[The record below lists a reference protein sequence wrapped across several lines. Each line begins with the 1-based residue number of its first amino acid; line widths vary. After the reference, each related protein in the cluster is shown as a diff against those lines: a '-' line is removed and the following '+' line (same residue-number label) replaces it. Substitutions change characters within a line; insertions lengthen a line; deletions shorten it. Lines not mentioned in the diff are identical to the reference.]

1 MKVVRLGDMAVPAEL
16 TDLINETM
24 ATSFKIVPI
33 SQNKKDKSVTV
44 AMADPRDPATLESI
58 RSFIGVDIKGVIA
71 AESDVMAAITRLY
84 AEKHESIQDVVKQI
98 ENDKGLAQFQNRNE
112 NTTIPAELTELVNET
127 MASAYKVVPVSQN
140 KKDKSITV
148 ALAEPQNP
156 ATLDSLR
163 LFLGVEVKGA
173 IAAEADVMAAIER
186 LYAGHQESIQDV
198 VKQIEQD
205 KGLAAFQN
213 RNDNTIDLEAIE
225 EMAEAAPV
233 RKLLNMVLLLA
244 IKDKASDIH
253 FEPFEDEY
261 KMRYRVDGVL
271 YELVPPPR
279 HLAPAISSRI
289 KVMANLD
296 IAERRLPQDGRIQL
310 AIGGNNVDI
319 RVSTLPTLFGESVV
333 LRILD
338 RTVVQ
343 LDLNRI
349 GMPTDTLVVWRELI
363 QKPTGIILVTGPTS
377 SGKTTTLYATLN
389 ELNHIADKIITTEEP
404 VEYEIDGLI
413 QVPINPDIGVTFAAC
428 LRAILRQDPDK
439 ILVGETR
446 DLETA
451 EISIQASLTGHIV
464 FTTLH
469 TNDAPSAITRLRDM
483 GLPTFLITATIE
495 GVLAQRL
502 VRKICTNC
510 KTEFTPGPEVAMELG
525 MTVEQAA
532 QKKFYYGKGCD
543 RCNNTGYKGRMGIY
557 ELLMMNDNLRDMIVN
572 EASLDDFRAAC
583 RKAGMRTLRETGLKN
598 IHEGLTTIE
607 EIVRETILDDE

>member
-1 MKVVRLGDMAVPAEL
+1 MARRLGTILIDLGYLDEDALWKVLEEQKRSDGELIGKVASRLGLVTEDQVLKALGEQFGMKVVRLGDVAVPAEL
-16 TDLINETM
+16 TDLVNETM
-24 ATSFKIVPI
+24 ATSFKIVPV

-44 AMADPRDPATLESI
+44 AMADPRDPATLESLK
-58 RSFIGVDIKGVIA
+58 SFLGVDVKGVVA
-71 AESDVMAAITRLY
+71 AESDVLAAITRLY
-84 AEKHESIQDVVKQI
+84 AGKQESIQDVVKQI
-98 ENDKGLAQFQNRNE
+98 ENDKGLAAFQNRNE
-112 NTTIPAELTELVNET
+112 
-127 MASAYKVVPVSQN
+127 
-140 KKDKSITV
+140 
-148 ALAEPQNP
+148 
-156 ATLDSLR
+156 
-163 LFLGVEVKGA
+163 
-173 IAAEADVMAAIER
+173 
-186 LYAGHQESIQDV
+186 
-198 VKQIEQD
+198 
-205 KGLAAFQN
+205 
-213 RNDNTIDLEAIE
+213 NTIDLEAIE

-289 KVMANLD
+289 KVMSNLD
-296 IAERRLPQDGRIQL
+296 IAERRLPQDGRIEL
-310 AIGGNNVDI
+310 AIGGNSVDI

-338 RTVVQ
+338 RTVVN
-343 LDLNRI
+343 LDLTKI
-349 GMPTDTLVVWRELI
+349 GMADDILASWREVI
-363 QKPTGIILVTGPTS
+363 HKPNGIILVTGPTS

-389 ELNHIADKIITTEEP
+389 ELNTVADKIITTEEP
-404 VEYEIDGLI
+404 VEYDIDGLI

-483 GLPTFLITATIE
+483 GLPTFLITATVE
-495 GVLAQRL
+495 AVLAQRL
-502 VRKICTNC
+502 VRKICANC
-510 KTEFTPGPEVAMELG
+510 RTEFTPSPEVAMELG
-525 MTVEQAA
+525 MTPEQAA
-532 QKKFYYGKGCD
+532 IKKFFYGKGCE

-557 ELLMMNDNLRDMIVN
+557 ELLIMNEELREMIVS
-572 EASLDDFRAAC
+572 EASLDTFREAC
-583 RKAGMRTLRETGLKN
+583 RRHGMRTLRESGLMA
-598 IHEGLTTIE
+598 IHAGQTSIE
-607 EIVRETILDDE
+607 EVVRETMLDDA

>member
-1 MKVVRLGDMAVPAEL
+1 MARRIGTILVDMGYLDEDALWKVLEEQKRSDGELLGKVATRMALVTEDQVIKALGEQFGMKVVRLGEMTVPAEL
-16 TDLINETM
+16 TDLVNETM
-24 ATSFKIVPI
+24 ATSFKVVPI
-33 SQNKKDKSVTV
+33 SQNKKDKSITV
-44 AMADPRDPATLESI
+44 AMADPRDPQTLESLH
-58 RSFIGVDIKGVIA
+58 SFLGVAVKGVIA
-71 AESDVMAAITRLY
+71 AESDVLAAITRLY

-98 ENDKGLAQFQNRNE
+98 ENDKGLAQFSHRNE
-112 NTTIPAELTELVNET
+112 
-127 MASAYKVVPVSQN
+127 
-140 KKDKSITV
+140 
-148 ALAEPQNP
+148 
-156 ATLDSLR
+156 
-163 LFLGVEVKGA
+163 
-173 IAAEADVMAAIER
+173 
-186 LYAGHQESIQDV
+186 
-198 VKQIEQD
+198 
-205 KGLAAFQN
+205 
-213 RNDNTIDLEAIE
+213 NTIDLEAIE

-289 KVMANLD
+289 KVMSNLD
-296 IAERRLPQDGRIQL
+296 IAERRLPQDGRIEL
-310 AIGGNNVDI
+310 AIGGNQVDI

-338 RTVVQ
+338 RTVVN
-343 LDLNRI
+343 LDLTKI
-349 GMPTDTLVVWRELI
+349 GMPEDTLVVWRSVI
-363 QKPTGIILVTGPTS
+363 HKPNGIILVTGPTS

-389 ELNHIADKIITTEEP
+389 ELNTTEDKIITTEEP
-404 VEYEIDGLI
+404 VEYDIDGLI
-413 QVPINPDIGVTFAAC
+413 QVPINSEIGVTFAAC

-495 GVLAQRL
+495 AVLAQRL
-502 VRKICTNC
+502 VRKICNNC
-510 KTEFTPGPEVAMELG
+510 RTEFTPSPEVSMELG
-525 MTVEQAA
+525 MTPEQAA
-532 QKKFYYGKGCD
+532 AKKFFYGKGCEK
-543 RCNNTGYKGRMGIY
+543 CNNTGYKGRMGIY
-557 ELLMMNDNLRDMIVN
+557 ELLVMNEELREMIVS
-572 EASLDDFRAAC
+572 EASLDAFREAC
-583 RKAGMRTLRETGLKN
+583 RKHGMRTLRESGLMA
-598 IHEGLTTIE
+598 IHSGQTSIE
-607 EIVRETILDDE
+607 EIVRETMLDED

>member
-1 MKVVRLGDMAVPAEL
+1 MARRLGQIMVERGYLDEEGLRKILEEQERAGDELLGKVAVRLGLVQEDQVLKALAEQL
-16 TDLINETM
+16 GMKVIKLADITIPSEMTEVINESM
-24 ATSFKIVPI
+24 ATAYRVVPI
-33 SQNKKDKSVTV
+33 ARNQKNKSVTV
-44 AMADPRDPATLESI
+44 AM
-58 RSFIGVDIKGVIA
+58 
-71 AESDVMAAITRLY
+71 
-84 AEKHESIQDVVKQI
+84 
-98 ENDKGLAQFQNRNE
+98 
-112 NTTIPAELTELVNET
+112 
-127 MASAYKVVPVSQN
+127 
-140 KKDKSITV
+140 
-148 ALAEPQNP
+148 AEPQNP
-156 ATLDSLR
+156 ATLDSLK
-163 LFLGVEVKGA
+163 LFLGVEIKGA
-173 IAAEADVMAAIER
+173 IASEAEITAAIER
-186 LYAGHQESIQDV
+186 LYAGRQESIEEV

-205 KGLAAFQN
+205 QGLSAFAT
-213 RNDNTIDLEAIE
+213 RNENTIDLEAIE

-253 FEPFEDEY
+253 FEPFEEEY

-279 HLAPAISSRI
+279 HLAPAIASRI
-289 KVMANLD
+289 KVMANLN
-296 IAERRLPQDGRIQL
+296 ITERRLPQDGRIQL
-310 AIGGNNVDI
+310 AIGGNTVDI

-349 GMPTDTLVVWRELI
+349 GMPDDTLARWRELVH
-363 QKPTGIILVTGPTS
+363 KPNGIVLVTGPTS

-389 ELNHIADKIITTEEP
+389 ELNSIEDKIITTEDP

-413 QVPINPDIGVTFAAC
+413 QIPINSEIGVTFAAC

-451 EISIQASLTGHIV
+451 EIAIQAALTGHIV

-483 GLPTFLITATIE
+483 GLPTFLITATVE
-495 GVLAQRL
+495 AVLAQRL

-510 KTEFTPGPEVAMELG
+510 RTEFQPTQEVAMELG
-525 MTVEQAA
+525 YTTEQAA
-532 QKKFYYGKGCD
+532 TKKFSHGKGCD
-543 RCNNTGYKGRMGIY
+543 KCNHTGYKGRTGIY
-557 ELLMMNDNLRDMIVN
+557 ELLVMNDELRELIVA
-572 EASLDDFRAAC
+572 ETSLDDFRSAC
-583 RKAGMRTLRETGLKN
+583 RKSGMRTLREAGLVA
-598 IHEGLTTIE
+598 IHNGLTSIDE
-607 EIVRETILDDE
+607 VLRETLIDEA